1 MKKLY
6 RWWPSVRGD
15 SARPNSPN
23 IHGIRLH
30 HVTGISHLQIGIE
43 MIWMS
48 MWNRKYSPSHLANA
62 PVWFG
67 LVPMPCYALRHASLC
82 LKEACRPSQSHKDRV
97 KKLLQLQPETQRE
110 TTGAICVKCL
120 SRSSPRPQPSSSSRS
135 ARFPT
140 AKGKKST
147 KVEPEKSFGPKKSV
161 SCKLQVD
168 VKIRR
173 INVFTSWLVSSMSP
187 YMSLFMMSI
196 REHRNLELPGP
207 SLRRNLGKC
216 MSFMNV

>member
-1 MKKLY
+1 
-6 RWWPSVRGD
+6 
-15 SARPNSPN
+15 
-23 IHGIRLH
+23 
-30 HVTGISHLQIGIE
+30 
-43 MIWMS
+43 MS

-67 LVPMPCYALRHASLC
+67 LVPIPCYALRHASLC
-82 LKEACRPSQSHKDRV
+82 LKEACRPSQSHKDRA
-97 KKLLQLQPETQRE
+97 KKTAATERETQRE

-147 KVEPEKSFGPKKSV
+147 KVEPEKSFGPKNMKNSV
-161 SCKLQVD
+161 SCKLQIGSSVCHLD
-168 VKIRR
+168 D
-173 INVFTSWLVSSMSP
+173 VFTMSP
-187 YMSLFMMSI
+187 LH

-207 SLRRNLGKC
+207 SLRRNLGNSMSLSNDIYVYVCKC
-216 MSFMNV
+216 AQI

>member
-30 HVTGISHLQIGIE
+30 YVTGISHLQIGIE

-97 KKLLQLQPETQRE
+97 KKTAATATGNATGNNGCHLCQVSFTQFTQATTLIILTQR
-110 TTGAICVKCL
+110 TFSYGQ
-120 SRSSPRPQPSSSSRS
+120 R
-135 ARFPT
+135 
-140 AKGKKST
+140 
-147 KVEPEKSFGPKKSV
+147 EKIDQGGTWEIFWAEKQ
-161 SCKLQVD
+161 CKLQVASRC
-168 VKIRR
+168 KNHMNR
-173 INVFTSWLVSSMSP
+173 FFSLPFGWCFYHVS
-187 YMSLFMMSI
+187 LH

-207 SLRRNLGKC
+207 SLRRNRGKC
-216 MSFMNV
+216 MSVMNV